1 MKSCHDV
8 DAIMTAY
15 IDGESE
21 PQETAAV
28 DSHLAVCPPCRDRA
42 MAEQAIRD
50 VMRGRAS
57 RLGERASPALRARC
71 VAATPESPTARQA
84 STPPPGLMTGPGIQ
98 SSQGRYRSV
107 RGWVPLS
114 MAATVLLA
122 IGAVFFVGQD
132 QKLEAAFAAQLAI
145 DHDRCFQDLDPAT
158 AEIDEQ
164 RAERLLARDFG
175 LDVTVPGESDDFDV
189 VDVRKCLYDEGQ
201 MAHLLCEWRGERV
214 SLFIVPDRADRE
226 HDLEIV
232 DHDAVIWS
240 QNGNTYVL
248 VTEKGPVEL
257 GPLTDYVRWF
267 TD

>member
-15 IDGESE
+15 VDGESE

-28 DSHLAVCPPCRDRA
+28 DAHLAVCPSCRDRA
-42 MAEQAIRD
+42 TAEQTIRD
-50 VMRGRAS
+50 VIQTRAS
-57 RLGERASPALRARC
+57 RLGDRTSAALKARC
-71 VAATPESPTARQA
+71 VAATPESPTA
-84 STPPPGLMTGPGIQ
+84 PGVQ
-98 SSQGRYRSV
+98 SSQGWYQSA

-122 IGAVFFVGQD
+122 VGAVFFVGQD

-164 RAERLLARDFG
+164 QAQRVLARDFG
-175 LDVTVPGESDDFDV
+175 LDVAVPAESDDFDV
-189 VDVRKCLYDEGQ
+189 VDVRICLYDGGQ
-201 MAHLLCEWRGERV
+201 MAHLLCEWRGERL
-214 SLFIVPDRADRE
+214 SLFIVPDRTDRE

-240 QNGNTYVL
+240 QNENSYVL
-248 VTEKGPVEL
+248 VTEKGPVEF

-267 TD
+267 TE

>member
-15 IDGESE
+15 VDGESE
-21 PQETAAV
+21 PQETTAV
-28 DSHLAVCPPCRDRA
+28 DAHLAVCPPCRDRA
-42 MAEQAIRD
+42 KAERTIRD
-50 VMRGRAS
+50 VMHTRAS
-57 RLGERASPALRARC
+57 RLGERASATLKARC
-71 VAATPESPTARQA
+71 VAATPESPTAPLA
-84 STPPPGLMTGPGIQ
+84 STPGPSVVTVPGVQ
-98 SSQGRYRSV
+98 STRGWYQSV

-122 IGAVFFVGQD
+122 VGAVFFVGQD

-145 DHDRCFQDLDPAT
+145 DHDRCFQDLEPAP
-158 AEIDEQ
+158 AEVDEQ
-164 RAERLLARDFG
+164 RAQGVLARDFG
-175 LDVTVPGESDDFDV
+175 LDVAVPAESDDFDV
-189 VDVRKCLYDEGQ
+189 VDVRMCLYDGGQ

-214 SLFIVPDRADRE
+214 SLFIVPDRTDRE

-240 QNGNTYVL
+240 QNENTYVL

-267 TD
+267 TE

>member
-21 PQETAAV
+21 PQETAVV
-28 DSHLAVCPPCRDRA
+28 DAHLAVCPPCRDRA
-42 MAEQAIRD
+42 TAEQTIRD
-50 VMRGRAS
+50 VMQTRAS
-57 RLGERASPALRARC
+57 RLGERASAALKARC
-71 VAATPESPTARQA
+71 VAATPESPTARRA
-84 STPPPGLMTGPGIQ
+84 SALPPGMTGPGGQ
-98 SSQGRYRSV
+98 SSQGWYRSV

-158 AEIDEQ
+158 AVIDEQ
-164 RAERLLARDFG
+164 LAQGVLARDFG
-175 LDVTVPGESDDFDV
+175 LDVAVPAESDDFDV

-214 SLFIVPDRADRE
+214 SLFIVPDRTDRE

-240 QNGNTYVL
+240 QNENTYVL
-248 VTEKGPVEL
+248 VTEKGPVEF